1 MKSNSLAA
9 VVRGVVPLL
18 VTIGRS
24 MPVLTAVWLLLPLL
38 LGALLVPLFASQKQ
52 LIDLFVSGAGAGVGS
67 WSERAREALTPLALM
82 LGAALLRVIVTSA
95 QNVTDSHFRGKAS
108 MLVQSLVQQSAV
120 RAPLEKMDDPVY
132 YDRLQ
137 RARAVAGEDLFG
149 VLQNAFSALRLA
161 TELLG
166 LLAVASAA
174 GPGIALLLA
183 AVFAFSFTIRLEADM
198 VKRRLNRDLTRS
210 GRESDY
216 LRETIVRPE
225 TIRDMRIAGSIPY
238 LTDKFAG
245 GMLRSLVLRGNANRR
260 EIRRGIAS
268 SAAQIAG
275 LFGALVWMA
284 SRMADGFMT
293 AGTIIV
299 VFQAMRGAYGISSR
313 AAFPVGKMY
322 IQSAKIVDLIEFLR
336 EAKQETGDPSR
347 PALATAGKDDG
358 EGGAETPVIRAATA
372 AIGRTGRI
380 DLERVS
386 YKYAGAASET
396 LRDIRLTLH
405 PGETVALVGDNGAG
419 KSTLVK
425 LLLGLYRPTGGRILW
440 DGVDYRE
447 LEPEELRGRVSALF
461 QDFVRYETTLRDNV
475 TFGRLEA
482 GANDESL
489 RRALSA
495 ASIDSPER
503 LAGGLDGRVGQLTE
517 GGRSM
522 SGGEWQRLAIARAA
536 FRESQ
541 LLVLDEP
548 TAALDPQRES
558 ELYRSFR
565 ELAKGRTVLFVSH
578 RLGWA
583 RFADR
588 IVVLQAGAIAEE
600 GTHDALMA
608 AGGEYASMFRAQ
620 AEWYRG

>member
-1 MKSNSLAA
+1 
-9 VVRGVVPLL
+9 
-18 VTIGRS
+18 
-24 MPVLTAVWLLLPLL
+24 
-38 LGALLVPLFASQKQ
+38 
-52 LIDLFVSGAGAGVGS
+52 
-67 WSERAREALTPLALM
+67 
-82 LGAALLRVIVTSA
+82 
-95 QNVTDSHFRGKAS
+95 
-108 MLVQSLVQQSAV
+108 
-120 RAPLEKMDDPVY
+120 
-132 YDRLQ
+132 
-137 RARAVAGEDLFG
+137 
-149 VLQNAFSALRLA
+149 
-161 TELLG
+161 

-183 AVFAFSFTIRLEADM
+183 AVFAFSFTVRLEADM

-238 LTDKFAG
+238 LIDKFAG

-299 VFQAMRGAYGISSR
+299 VFQAMRGAYGISSQ

-322 IQSAKIVDLIEFLR
+322 IQSAKIVDLAQFLR
-336 EAKQETGDPSR
+336 EAKQETGDPRR
-347 PALATAGKDDG
+347 PAVATAGKDDG
-358 EGGAETPVIRAATA
+358 EEGSETQVIRTATSA
-372 AIGRTGRI
+372 VGRAGRI

-425 LLLGLYRPTGGRILW
+425 LLLGLYRPTGGRIVW

-475 TFGRLEA
+475 AFGRLEA

-503 LAGGLDGRVGQLTE
+503 LAGGLDGCVGQQTE

-522 SGGEWQRLAIARAA
+522 SGGARPVARERAVPLVSRAGERADGAVCVAPARLGPLRRPDRRAA
-536 FRESQ
+536 
-541 LLVLDEP
+541 
-548 TAALDPQRES
+548 
-558 ELYRSFR
+558 
-565 ELAKGRTVLFVSH
+565 GRGDRRGRNARRACGGRRRIRGHVS
-578 RLGWA
+578 R
-583 RFADR
+583 
-588 IVVLQAGAIAEE
+588 
-600 GTHDALMA
+600 
-608 AGGEYASMFRAQ
+608 AGGVVPGLR
-620 AEWYRG
+620 RGRGIRPSHTGRGLSPNKAPIRFFFHDGLAVAGKRK